1 MNKTRIK
8 TRIEKATDYMNKH
21 KAKKCIIES
30 RTKILKELV
39 DAPNCHRIIS
49 GATASFVKAVTNRFK
64 GCFYILEYMDILA
77 GMNDDYTEKQIKFY
91 NWV

>member
-1 MNKTRIK
+1 MKK

-21 KAKKCIIES
+21 KAKKCIIEKKE
-30 RTKILKELV
+30 KILKELV
-39 DAPNCHRIIS
+39 DASNCNRIMS
-49 GATASFVKAVTNRFK
+49 GTTASFVKTVTNRFK
-64 GCFYILEYMDILA
+64 GCFFAQEYMDILA